1 MTAHSLCQHDC
12 MSWFR
17 TQRTLVEQ
25 GSAPTSHL
33 ALQVLLVEDQRILL
47 QQFVHH
53 SQHVNMLQ
61 LLQPLATLV
70 VSRESC
76 LQLGMSDLH
85 CPFSVSCRARS
96 VIVQCW
102 PVAFVAFPHVM
113 FKLLV
118 TNPHRVLHCI
128 PCQRKADTDR
138 DMRGGTTHLLSCVC
152 QLARVTVVAPSA
164 HQLFKAKPA
173 DSATHGFLFGFLFC
187 WRVQCCDVHD

>member
-12 MSWFR
+12 VSWFR

-118 TNPHRVLHCI
+118 TSPHRVWHCI
-128 PCQRKADTDR
+128 PWHCATQSRHRQRHAWWHYTLAKLCLSVGSCH
-138 DMRGGTTHLLSCVC
+138 GGCAQRPPTFQSEASGFCDPWLPLRIPFLLESSM
-152 QLARVTVVAPSA
+152 L
-164 HQLFKAKPA
+164 
-173 DSATHGFLFGFLFC
+173 
-187 WRVQCCDVHD
+187 

>member
-12 MSWFR
+12 VSWFR

-53 SQHVNMLQ
+53 NQHVNMLQ

-128 PCQRKADTDR
+128 PCQRKADTDS

-164 HQLFKAKPA
+164 HQFFKNQL
-173 DSATHGFLFGFLFC
+173 SATHGFLFGFLFC
-187 WRVQCCDVHD
+187 GRVQCCDVHG